1 MPQLRA
7 LQTFGFTGKHP
18 ICRSVQ
24 SPTETKEPSDEA
36 TLPGPR
42 ALAVPSAR
50 SAAQTGDRSAAAAPT
65 HHASPANDT
74 ATDHTA
80 SANHTAAAGTGRR
93 AARESLAGFARALQR
108 GAAGVRVRRERR

>member
-7 LQTFGFTGKHP
+7 LQTFGFTGKRGF
-18 ICRSVQ
+18 CRQVQ

-36 TLPGPR
+36 TLTGPR

-65 HHASPANDT
+65 HHAAT
-74 ATDHTA
+74 AHHPSTHHTA
-80 SANHTAAAGTGRR
+80 SPDHAAATRTGRR
-93 AARESLAGFARALQR
+93 AAGESFPGFARALQR
-108 GAAGVRVRRERR
+108 GTAGVRVRRE